1 MAANSRSRL
10 GEMLLAEGVVTPE
23 QLEAA
28 LELSAEIGV
37 FVGQAMVEL
46 EYLDEEQLV
55 TFLVRQC
62 RIPHINLTDYDI
74 DREIA
79 ELIPSDI
86 CRLHSVIPVDRL
98 GNMLTVAMVDPL
110 DDEAMEAV
118 AEHCDL
124 NVKPILCSWYDFEQV
139 SRRMF
144 GDATMPPPR
153 REPSDEAS
161 LSEPQ
166 AEPVSAASLQERVRE
181 TPEEPSDESPALS
194 DALDAN
200 GSPEERRKAVKAALL
215 AKGERRAEP
224 ASKKRAAVQP
234 SHKQKRG
241 AKSASKPLSKT
252 GASPSAVTDAVATQF
267 TFDSFVSSETNEFAY
282 SLAKAVAESPGG
294 EANPF
299 FLYGDVG
306 LGKTHLL
313 VSIINDITAQHKDLH
328 MTFLSS
334 SEFGQLLVDAV
345 DSGNLKEFR
354 SKYATCD
361 VLILDDVQFLVG
373 RARAQEEF
381 FAIFNH
387 LLEHGR
393 QIVLAADKHPEELN
407 RIERRLISR
416 FVGGI
421 VAGLEP
427 PDWDTRIEILC
438 DRMKQTD
445 STIPMDVLELIATS
459 FPDDVRKLI
468 GALRKI
474 VAYCTLV
481 KRDITVDVAQE
492 ILSHLYHT
500 PFA

>member
-1 MAANSRSRL
+1 MAANPRSRL

-28 LELSAEIGV
+28 LELSDERSI

-46 EYLDEEQLV
+46 EYLDEEALV

-62 RIPHINLTDYDI
+62 RIPHINLADYDI
-74 DREIA
+74 NREIV
-79 ELIPSDI
+79 ELIPSET

-98 GNMLTVAMVDPL
+98 GDMLTVAMVDPL

-118 AEHCDL
+118 AEQCDL
-124 NVKPILCSWYDFEQV
+124 NVKPILCSWYDFENV
-139 SRRMF
+139 YRRMF
-144 GDATMPPPR
+144 DETSTPSPRAEQSADGEMDLESSTLERDDTTETEDA
-153 REPSDEAS
+153 
-161 LSEPQ
+161 
-166 AEPVSAASLQERVRE
+166 
-181 TPEEPSDESPALS
+181 ALS
-194 DALDAN
+194 DALAGD
-200 GSPEERRKAVKAALL
+200 GSREERREAVKAALL
-215 AKGERRAEP
+215 GRGERRTGP
-224 ASKKRAAVQP
+224 AGDR
-234 SHKQKRG
+234 RG
-241 AKSASKPLSKT
+241 AAPPARTRKRQTKSARKSSSKPKPKT
-252 GASPSAVTDAVATQF
+252 SQTSLIDGVGSQF
-267 TFDSFVSSETNEFAY
+267 TFDSFVPSQANEFAY
-282 SLAKAVAESPGG
+282 HLAEAVAQNPGG

-313 VSIINDITAQHKDLH
+313 VSIVNDITAQHKDLH
-328 MTFLSS
+328 MAFLSS
-334 SEFGQLLVDAV
+334 SEFGHHLVDAV
-345 DSGNLKEFR
+345 DSGHLKEFR

-361 VLILDDVQFLVG
+361 VLVLDDVQFLVG

-387 LLEHGR
+387 LLEHGS
-393 QIVLAADKHPEELN
+393 QIVLAADKHPEELI

-427 PDWDTRIEILC
+427 PDWDTRIEILR
-438 DRMKQTD
+438 DRMKQLD
-445 STIPMDVLELIATS
+445 ASIPPDVLELVATS
-459 FPDDVRKLI
+459 VPDDVRKLI

-481 KRDITVDVAQE
+481 NRDVTVDVAQE

>member
-1 MAANSRSRL
+1 MAANPRSRL
-10 GEMLLAEGVVTPE
+10 GEMLLAEAVVTPE

-28 LELSAEIGV
+28 LELSAEKGI

-46 EYLDEEQLV
+46 EYLDEEQLI

-62 RIPHINLTDYDI
+62 RIPHINLADYDI
-74 DREIA
+74 NREIV
-79 ELIPSDI
+79 ELIPSEI
-86 CRLHSVIPVDRL
+86 CRSHSVIPVDRL

-118 AEHCDL
+118 TEQCDL
-124 NVKPILCSWYDFEQV
+124 NVKPILCSWYDFEHV
-139 SRRMF
+139 YRRMF
-144 GDATMPPPR
+144 GEVSMPSPHVEQSADAEMDL
-153 REPSDEAS
+153 EPSTLERDDTAEA
-161 LSEPQ
+161 ED
-166 AEPVSAASLQERVRE
+166 V
-181 TPEEPSDESPALS
+181 ALS
-194 DALDAN
+194 DALAAD
-200 GSPEERRKAVKAALL
+200 GSREERREAVKAALL
-215 AKGERRAEP
+215 GRGERQAEP
-224 ASKKRAAVQP
+224 AGDRRAAAP
-234 SHKQKRG
+234 PARTRKRRTES
-241 AKSASKPLSKT
+241 ATKSSSKPKT
-252 GASPSAVTDAVATQF
+252 SRGPLMTGGASQF
-267 TFDSFVSSETNEFAY
+267 TFDSFVPSQANEFAY
-282 SLAKAVAESPGG
+282 HLAEAVAQNPGG
-294 EANPF
+294 DANPF

-328 MTFLSS
+328 MAFLSS
-334 SEFGQLLVDAV
+334 SEFGQQLVEAV
-345 DSGNLKEFR
+345 DSGHMKEFR

-361 VLILDDVQFLVG
+361 VLVLDDIQFLVG

-407 RIERRLISR
+407 RIERRLVSR

-427 PDWDTRIEILC
+427 PDWDTRIEILR
-438 DRMKQTD
+438 DRMKQLD
-445 STIPMDVLELIATS
+445 VTIPMDVLELIATS
-459 FPDDVRKLI
+459 VPDDVRKLI

>member
-1 MAANSRSRL
+1 MAANLRSRL

-28 LELSAEIGV
+28 LELSAEKSI

-46 EYLDEEQLV
+46 DYLDEEQLV

-62 RIPHINLTDYDI
+62 RIPHINLADYDI
-74 DREIA
+74 NKEIV
-79 ELIPSDI
+79 ELIPSET
-86 CRLHSVIPVDRL
+86 CRSHSVIPVDRL

-118 AEHCDL
+118 TEQCDL
-124 NVKPILCSWYDFEQV
+124 NVKPILCSWYDFEHAY
-139 SRRMF
+139 RRMF
-144 GDATMPPPR
+144 GEPSMPPPHVEQSADAEMDL
-153 REPSDEAS
+153 EPSTLERDDT
-161 LSEPQ
+161 
-166 AEPVSAASLQERVRE
+166 AEDA
-181 TPEEPSDESPALS
+181 TLS
-194 DALDAN
+194 DALAAD
-200 GSPEERRKAVKAALL
+200 GSQEERREAVKAALL
-215 AKGERRAEP
+215 GRGERRAAPAGDRRGAAPPARTRKRRAEP
-224 ASKKRAAVQP
+224 ASKPKT
-234 SHKQKRG
+234 SCG
-241 AKSASKPLSKT
+241 PLMT
-252 GASPSAVTDAVATQF
+252 GIESQF
-267 TFDSFVSSETNEFAY
+267 TFDSFVPSQTNEFAY
-282 SLAKAVAESPGG
+282 HLAQAVAQNPGG

-313 VSIINDITAQHKDLH
+313 VSIINDITAQHKDLR
-328 MTFLSS
+328 MVFLSS
-334 SEFGQLLVDAV
+334 SEFGQHLVEAV
-345 DSGNLKEFR
+345 DSGHLKEFR

-361 VLILDDVQFLVG
+361 VLVLDDIQFLVG

-387 LLEHGR
+387 LLEHGS

-427 PDWDTRIEILC
+427 PDWDTRIQILH
-438 DRMKQTD
+438 DRMTRLDASIQT
-445 STIPMDVLELIATS
+445 DVLELIATS
-459 FPDDVRKLI
+459 VPDDVRKLI

-492 ILSHLYHT
+492 ILSHLHHT